1 MINVGIVGATGYG
14 GVELVRLLLA
24 RDDVNLCKLSSVSF
38 EGKKISEIY
47 PMLYGIC
54 DDVLDTQDKVV
65 ANCDVIF
72 AALPHGL
79 SQTLAKQCIDAGKIF
94 IDLGADFRLEDEE
107 TYKKWYGGGFED
119 KALQDSAVYGLCEL
133 NRDKLRGA
141 RLIANPGCYP
151 TSIALGL
158 YPALK
163 NGFCSSKGIII
174 DSKSGAT
181 GAGRGLTQTTHF
193 TELNEGFAAY
203 KVGSHRHTPE
213 IEQTLSKMA
222 GEDVKVT
229 FVPHLLPINRGIEST
244 IYADMNPEYTLL
256 QIHDAYVDF
265 YKNEKFVT
273 VMPLGSA
280 ANVKNVRMT
289 NQCQI
294 SLHEDKH
301 TGRLIISSVIDN
313 MVKGAAGQAIQN
325 MNLALGLPEDRGLP
339 MVAPAF

>member
-1 MINVGIVGATGYG
+1 MKKIGIIGATGYG

-24 RDDVNLCKLSSVSF
+24 HPDVELCKLSSVSF

-54 DDVLDTQDKVV
+54 DDTLKTQDEVV
-65 ANCDVIF
+65 DSCDVIF

-79 SQTLAKQCIDAGKIF
+79 SQPLAKQCAEKGRIF

-107 TYKKWYGGGFED
+107 VYKKWYGCDFED
-119 KALQDSAVYGLCEL
+119 HELQDSAVYGLCEL
-133 NRDKLRGA
+133 NREQFKGSK
-141 RLIANPGCYP
+141 LIANPGCYP

-163 NGFCSSKGIII
+163 MGLCGTKGIII

-203 KVGSHRHTPE
+203 KVGTHRHTPE
-213 IEQTLSKMA
+213 IEQTLSHMA
-222 GEDVKVT
+222 GEEVKVT

-244 IYADMNPEYTLL
+244 IYAEKGDFSLEE
-256 QIHDAYVDF
+256 IHNKYVEF

-273 VMPLGSA
+273 VLPLGNA
-280 ANVKNVRMT
+280 ANVRNVRMT

-294 SLHEDKH
+294 SLHEDDH

-325 MNLALGLPEDRGLP
+325 MNLTLGLPEETGLP
-339 MVAPAF
+339 ILAPAF